1 MCRNNSITA
10 GTPRNP
16 RTAQSQVCYKINI
29 RTGSTPDS
37 GTSSRTY
44 ITLEGSKG
52 QIKRHRLSRGGR
64 ESSCSYLGAWKGS
77 KFEEKISEMLT
88 ESNVSFVCTC
98 IFNN

>member
-52 QIKRHRLSRGGR
+52 QIKRHRLSRGGKR
-64 ESSCSYLGAWKGS
+64 EFMFVPGS
-77 KFEEKISEMLT
+77 LERFKVRGKDIGDVNRIKREFCM
-88 ESNVSFVCTC
+88 
-98 IFNN
+98 